1 VVADTALGEDQQ
13 AVAQQ
18 YRAAD
23 HHSGVVMKTQTSKP
37 VAAARL
43 EGGITVRADALSW
56 RRLQSTSQSAPR
68 ALFAAPPPDL
78 LTLVIADQIK
88 RRAQAEIQR
97 DALRE
102 ALYDMP
108 AQPERHEERGTDA
121 YPSDADEE

>member
-1 VVADTALGEDQQ
+1 
-13 AVAQQ
+13 
-18 YRAAD
+18 
-23 HHSGVVMKTQTSKP
+23 MKTQTSKP

-43 EGGITVRADALSW
+43 EGGVTVRADALSW

-97 DALRE
+97 E

-108 AQPERHEERGTDA
+108 VQPERHEERGTDA
-121 YPSDADEE
+121 YPADADEE

>member
-1 VVADTALGEDQQ
+1 
-13 AVAQQ
+13 
-18 YRAAD
+18 
-23 HHSGVVMKTQTSKP
+23 MKTQTSKP

-43 EGGITVRADALSW
+43 DRGINARADALSW
-56 RRLQSTSQSAPR
+56 RRLQNAPR

-108 AQPERHEERGTDA
+108 VRPERHEERGTDV

>member
-1 VVADTALGEDQQ
+1 
-13 AVAQQ
+13 
-18 YRAAD
+18 
-23 HHSGVVMKTQTSKP
+23 MKTQTSKP

-56 RRLQSTSQSAPR
+56 RRLQSAPQSAPR

-108 AQPERHEERGTDA
+108 VQPERHEERGTDA